1 MLRASKLYSNG
12 AVRSNLLTA
21 TSTQR
26 VGSLV
31 LKRGESTIATEEKKK
46 SGSVMGKLFGL
57 TLILGSAYGGATYY
71 AMNDKEFHKTYVHYV
86 PGGKETLRFIE
97 DLQKNKDLDTYLNP
111 SDWKKQAEDL
121 KESAQSFGAKI
132 KSSTNDAMDYATEA
146 YQQLTGQKESPKPFQ
161 PTTTTTKAADIIV
174 EKDNNNKINQKTP
187 TDTTTTAKLSTD
199 KGQAPVVVA
208 VAIEKPKPIIVK
220 PVLSNNATVRE
231 LSQIV
236 TELASILNESGL
248 SGLGRDIIKEAET
261 KIEKLN
267 HSFVTLDNE
276 QAAILQSLKSLA
288 AKGGELEGSLE
299 KFHVEASQTLEKAA
313 VRTAEQIVAREAQ
326 LKKQFEQTRAEM
338 KTSFAQQLAADL
350 NTQAERLEKARSDA
364 LVAQAQELQ
373 RRFVKEVKLLVEQER
388 AGRLAKLD
396 TISQRFKALEKYS
409 LQNAEALDK
418 SRQNHVIHVTLD
430 AFQDSLQGQHKQP
443 FADELQALSH
453 NTKNDK
459 VIQTALSVI
468 PKELA
473 QEGVNTISELSVRFE
488 QVADEIRQVALV
500 PEDGG
505 FGSHIISIIMSY
517 LMFKKS
523 GLVQG
528 DDVESVLS
536 RTDYY
541 LKRDN
546 LEYATRELNQLS
558 GWPKR
563 LAQDWIQSA
572 RRHLEVKQALDVA
585 ETQAV
590 LLSLLEV

>member
-12 AVRSNLLTA
+12 AVRSNLLTN
-21 TSTQR
+21 TQR
-26 VGSLV
+26 VGSIV

-71 AMNDKEFHKTYVHYV
+71 AMNDKAFHRHLSLISL
-86 PGGKETLRFIE
+86 E
-97 DLQKNKDLDTYLNP
+97 NKDLDTYLNP
-111 SDWKKQAEDL
+111 SDWKKQAEEFTENA
-121 KESAQSFGAKI
+121 KSFGVKI
-132 KSSTNDAMDYATEA
+132 KSSTTDAVDYATEA
-146 YQQLTGQKESPKPFQ
+146 YEQLTGQKEAPKP
-161 PTTTTTKAADIIV
+161 TRAAADIV
-174 EKDNNNKINQKTP
+174 VGKDINNINQKTP
-187 TDTTTTAKLSTD
+187 TDTTTTVKLSTD
-199 KGQAPVVVA
+199 QGQAPVVVA

-220 PVLSNNATVRE
+220 QVLTNNATVRE

-236 TELASILNESGL
+236 HELASILNESGL

-288 AKGGELEGSLE
+288 AKGVELEGSLE

-313 VRTAEQIVAREAQ
+313 VHTAEQIVAREAQ
-326 LKKQFEQTRAEM
+326 LKNQFEQTRVEM

-350 NTQAERLEKARSDA
+350 NAQAERLEKARSDA
-364 LVAQAQELQ
+364 LVAQGQELQ

-396 TISQRFKALEKYS
+396 TIAQRFKALEKHS
-409 LQNAEALDK
+409 LQNAQALDK
-418 SRQNHVIHVTLD
+418 SRQYHVIHVTLD

-443 FADELQALSH
+443 FSDELQALSH
-453 NTKNDK
+453 NTNDDK

-473 QEGVNTISELSVRFE
+473 QEGVNTISELSVRFA

-546 LEYATRELNQLS
+546 LEFAARELNQLS

-572 RRHLEVKQALDVA
+572 RRHLEVKQALEVA

-590 LLSLLEV
+590 LLSLLQV

>member
-1 MLRASKLYSNG
+1 
-12 AVRSNLLTA
+12 
-21 TSTQR
+21 
-26 VGSLV
+26 
-31 LKRGESTIATEEKKK
+31 
-46 SGSVMGKLFGL
+46 MGKLFGL

-71 AMNDKEFHKTYVHYV
+71 AMNDKAFHKTFVTYF
-86 PGGKETLRFIE
+86 PGGKETIE
-97 DLQKNKDLDTYLNP
+97 FVRDFEKNKDLDTYLNP
-111 SDWKKQAEDL
+111 SDWKKQAEEFTENA
-121 KESAQSFGAKI
+121 KSFGAKI
-132 KSSTNDAMDYATEA
+132 KSSTTDAVDYATEA
-146 YQQLTGQKESPKPFQ
+146 YEQLTGQKEAPKP
-161 PTTTTTKAADIIV
+161 TRATADIV
-174 EKDNNNKINQKTP
+174 VGKDIKNINQKTP
-187 TDTTTTAKLSTD
+187 TDTTTTVKLSTD
-199 KGQAPVVVA
+199 QGQAPVVVA

-220 PVLSNNATVRE
+220 QVLTNNATVRE

-236 TELASILNESGL
+236 HELASILNESGL

-313 VRTAEQIVAREAQ
+313 VHTAEQIVAREAQ
-326 LKKQFEQTRAEM
+326 LKNQFEQTRAEM

-350 NTQAERLEKARSDA
+350 NAQAERLEKARSDA
-364 LVAQAQELQ
+364 LVAQGQELQ

-396 TISQRFKALEKYS
+396 TIAQRFKALEKHS
-409 LQNAEALDK
+409 LQNAQALDK
-418 SRQNHVIHVTLD
+418 SRQYHVIHVTLD

-443 FADELQALSH
+443 FSDELQALSH
-453 NTKNDK
+453 NTKDDK

-546 LEYATRELNQLS
+546 LEFAARELNQLS

-572 RRHLEVKQALDVA
+572 RRHLEVKQAL
-585 ETQAV
+585 
-590 LLSLLEV
+590 EV